1 MNTIVQIALRNVVR
15 HKRRALITAITMM
28 AGIGVFI
35 AVDSL
40 MNGMDRLSVDNMIN
54 LSESS
59 VKVFTSAYYA
69 DRKALPLDDAIPDPT
84 ALAGTISEDPRV
96 SAITRRTEF
105 LARLGNYR
113 DSVPVVGT
121 VVDPVTDP
129 KVFSLTDYISG
140 SYFSSSAQTGGSP
153 DRRIILGAELARKLG
168 VTVGDTV
175 VLSAATRYEASNADD
190 FTLIGLLSTSD
201 PVLNQSTIFIT
212 YAAADD
218 FLDLGG
224 LATELD
230 VRMVHR
236 VNLSDTAADA
246 ASLAAAIKKQ
256 NPDLAPYSFDQLA
269 QGFLTL
275 LKQKRAGSIL
285 IIFIILLIAAV
296 GIMNTVL
303 MSVYERI
310 REVGVLKAMGFRSR
324 EVVWMF
330 ILEGLFVGLLGSL
343 MGAALGGI
351 LDALLVFIGF
361 PLDKMAGSLGSGIP
375 FWGRLYGEWNP
386 GAMIFAVIFGVVIAL
401 IAAVIPARKAAKM
414 TATDALHF
422 V

>member
-1 MNTIVQIALRNVVR
+1 
-15 HKRRALITAITMM
+15 
-28 AGIGVFI
+28 
-35 AVDSL
+35 
-40 MNGMDRLSVDNMIN
+40 
-54 LSESS
+54 
-59 VKVFTSAYYA
+59 
-69 DRKALPLDDAIPDPT
+69 
-84 ALAGTISEDPRV
+84 
-96 SAITRRTEF
+96 
-105 LARLGNYR
+105 
-113 DSVPVVGT
+113 
-121 VVDPVTDP
+121 
-129 KVFSLTDYISG
+129 
-140 SYFSSSAQTGGSP
+140 
-153 DRRIILGAELARKLG
+153 
-168 VTVGDTV
+168 
-175 VLSAATRYEASNADD
+175 
-190 FTLIGLLSTSD
+190 
-201 PVLNQSTIFIT
+201 
-212 YAAADD
+212 
-218 FLDLGG
+218 
-224 LATELD
+224 

-386 GAMIFAVIFGVVIAL
+386 GAMIFAVIFGLVIAL